1 MTSARPQSTTP
12 AGPAIPAG
20 IPTSESHQTEGG
32 GRKPAPARGLFPL
45 LCAAVM
51 LEAVGVGMLFPLL
64 ARVQA
69 ADHIATSGL
78 GLMSG
83 AAFFAALATQVVIG
97 RFLDGRRARAVLLAG
112 LAVAVVSLVWFALG
126 TRLWELSLA
135 RALGGVS
142 YGIAMP
148 AALRA
153 STVGLDASQRGR
165 RLGRLSSAQMAGIVL
180 GPLAGAVLYG
190 AGNLQTPFLV
200 LAAATAVVLVG
211 LAALPAPA
219 GDRATDPVEAPDGPA
234 GERGEPPGRPRPTS
248 RPVVA
253 LLLLSV
259 AAQVPTG
266 LYDSLWSRLLTDRGA
281 GTFLIGAS
289 LALFG
294 LPFIVLAPVGGR
306 LAALRNPLV
315 WAGSALVVSAFFL
328 ASYGLVASPA
338 VIVVLGMFE
347 ACAQSI
353 AVPGGYAA
361 VASVFPDRW
370 AATGQSWYSGAGTA
384 AAGASAVVAAP
395 LYGVLG
401 PGPVFT
407 GAAIVS
413 VLFVTAGVA
422 LDRSARRDPATGPV
436 SGPAPG

>member
-1 MTSARPQSTTP
+1 MTSARPKSTTP

-20 IPTSESHQTEGG
+20 IPTSESRRTKGG
-32 GRKPAPARGLFPL
+32 GRYPAPTRGLFPL

-83 AAFFAALATQVVIG
+83 ANFFAALATQVVIG

-126 TRLWELSLA
+126 TQLWELSLS

-219 GDRATDPVEAPDGPA
+219 GDDSGEAPDGPA
-234 GERGEPPGRPRPTS
+234 AEGRDSPGRPRPTS

-294 LPFIVLAPVGGR
+294 LPFIFLAPVGGR

-315 WAGSALVVSAFFL
+315 WAGGALVVSAFFL
-328 ASYGLVASPA
+328 ASYGLVASPT

-407 GAAIVS
+407 GGAIVS
-413 VLFVTAGVA
+413 VLFVSAGVA
-422 LDRSARRDPATGPV
+422 LDRSARPDLSANPAR
-436 SGPAPG
+436 